1 MIFIDSYL
9 IEIRSCPTNNLRHR
23 LRLTH
28 LRRKLALDPPVRYI
42 VSHVGQVATL
52 LKVCPARR
60 NNTEWGRGATFPR
73 RAPVP
78 RAGSYSRRPPAL
90 RDLRRTTFPRRRL
103 QTRVRT
109 SILAAACAAGSRRY
123 DCGRVPP
130 LGCGAV
136 CHTPALH

>member
-42 VSHVGQVATL
+42 VSHDGQVATL
-52 LKVCPARR
+52 LEVCPARR
-60 NNTEWGRGATFPR
+60 NNTEWGRGAAGPG

-78 RAGSYSRRPPAL
+78 RAGSYSPRLPAL
-90 RDLRRTTFPRRRL
+90 RDLRRTPFSRRRL
-103 QTRVRT
+103 QARVHA
-109 SILAAACAAGSRRY
+109 SILAPARASGSRRY
-123 DCGRVPP
+123 ECGRVPP

-136 CHTPALH
+136 CY